1 MKAVEIAL
9 DSWNE
14 RIQLVFIGD
23 LHLGNSSVRENLI
36 AETAKR
42 LEAPNTYWI
51 DLGDSIDAVNMRDP
65 RFDPLSLP
73 NWIKLPDLADIP
85 KAQIERYKYY
95 FENLGS
101 TCLARLYGNHE
112 ATLQKHSERNVYSEL
127 NKVVSLPPER
137 ALGYSG
143 FVRLRFRKRGR
154 RNRIENTWTQTIYI
168 SHGSGGGKLAGSK
181 VTNLERLPMAFD
193 ADIYAVGHTHTKLA
207 LQKRIIGLSPK
218 TTEIIDKKLIMLN
231 VGSFMDGKEG
241 YPERAGLYPQALGPI
256 ELHFFPRIREVK
268 IIQ

>member
-23 LHLGNSSVRENLI
+23 LHIGNSHTDETLI

-42 LEAPNTYWI
+42 LKAPNTYWI

-73 NWIKLPDLADIP
+73 DWIKLPDLADIP
-85 KAQIERYKYY
+85 KAQVERYKYY
-95 FENLGS
+95 FGDLGK
-101 TCLARLYGNHE
+101 TCLARLFGNHE
-112 ATLQKHSERNVYSEL
+112 ATLQKHSERAIYSEL
-127 NKVVSLPPER
+127 NKTLNLPKER

-154 RNRIENTWTQTIYI
+154 KNRIENTWTQTIYI
-168 SHGSGGGKLAGSK
+168 SHGSGGGKLSGAKAG
-181 VTNLERLPMAFD
+181 NLERLAMAFD

-207 LQKRIIGLSPK
+207 LQKRLLGMSPK
-218 TTEIIDKKLIMLN
+218 TSEIIDKTLVMIS
-231 VGSFMDGKEG
+231 VGSFLDGKAG

-256 ELHFFPRIREVK
+256 EVHFFPRSRDIR

>member
-1 MKAVEIAL
+1 MKSVEIAL

-14 RIQLVFIGD
+14 RTQIVFLGD
-23 LHLGNSSVRENLI
+23 LHLGNKNVNENLVQQ
-36 AETAKR
+36 TVKR
-42 LEAPNTYWI
+42 LEAPNTFFI
-51 DLGDSIDAVNMRDP
+51 DLGDAVDCITVRDP

-73 NWIKLPDLADIP
+73 SWIKLEDLADIP

-95 FENLGS
+95 FSKVGHK
-101 TCLARLYGNHE
+101 CLARLYGNHE
-112 ATLQKHSERNVYSEL
+112 ATLQKHSEREIYSDL
-127 NKVVSLPPER
+127 NKSIGLPPER
-137 ALGYSG
+137 ALNYSG

-181 VTNLERLPMAFD
+181 VTNLERLPMAFE
-193 ADIYAVGHTHTKLA
+193 ADIYAVGHTHTKLV
-207 LQKRIIGLSPK
+207 LQKRLIGLSPK
-218 TTEIIDKKLIMLN
+218 SNEIIDKQLIMLN

-256 ELHFFPRIREVK
+256 ELHFFPRSREIR

>member
-1 MKAVEIAL
+1 MRAVEIAL

-14 RIQLVFIGD
+14 RIQIVFIGD
-23 LHLGNSSVRENLI
+23 LHLGHSQTRENLV
-36 AETAKR
+36 ADTVQR
-42 LEAPNTYWI
+42 LKAPNTYWI

-73 NWIKLPDLADIP
+73 SWIKLPDLADIP
-85 KAQIERYKYY
+85 KAQVERYKHY
-95 FENLGS
+95 FGDLGK
-101 TCLARLYGNHE
+101 TCLARLFGNHE
-112 ATLQKHSERNVYSEL
+112 AALQKHSERNIYSEL
-127 NKVVSLPPER
+127 NKTINLPSER

-168 SHGSGGGKLAGSK
+168 SHGSGGGKLSGSK
-181 VTNLERLPMAFD
+181 VTNLERLPMAFE

-207 LQKRIIGLSPK
+207 LQKRLLGLSPK
-218 TTEIIDKKLIMLN
+218 TTEIIDKKLIMIN
-231 VGSFMDGKEG
+231 VGSFLDGKNG

-256 ELHFFPRIREVK
+256 ELHFFPRSREIK